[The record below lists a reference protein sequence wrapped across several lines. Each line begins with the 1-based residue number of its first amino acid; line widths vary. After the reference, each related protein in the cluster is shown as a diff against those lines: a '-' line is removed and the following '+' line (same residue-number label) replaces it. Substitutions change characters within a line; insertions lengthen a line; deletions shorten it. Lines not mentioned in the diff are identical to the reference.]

1 LKYTYNLAKIPNPR
15 GWRMQVVAVG
25 SRTFIS
31 GFKIA
36 GARGVE
42 VSSPQEALNKIR
54 ELMNES
60 DVGLII
66 VSEDLSSQFR
76 PQLNELRAR
85 KAVPLVYELPPP
97 AGKPKKIDY
106 RAMLREVL
114 GV

>member
-1 LKYTYNLAKIPNPR
+1 MNFSTIVGALV
-15 GWRMQVVAVG
+15 MQVVVIG

-42 VSSPQEALNKIR
+42 VLSPEEALNEINKLVKDP
-54 ELMNES
+54 E
-60 DVGLII
+60 VGLII

-76 PQLNELRAR
+76 SQLNEIRAR
-85 KAVPLVYELPPP
+85 HPVPLIYELPPP
-97 AGKPKKIDY
+97 VGQPKKMDY